1 MTRSKVSQ
9 WLTRAKDGD
18 AFASIYLRQ
27 EYNPLLRHLLRTQL
41 RRARLVSKMPTE
53 RRFAEFT
60 SQIWLAIRLED
71 VHSENQ
77 LACLL
82 SRVVTHYV
90 ERLMLDEAQ
99 AAKLPVAQ
107 SSEKCQPFPC
117 ATVGRR
123 K

>member
-1 MTRSKVSQ
+1 MNRSKVSQ

-53 RRFAEFT
+53 RRFTQFT

-90 ERLMLDEAQ
+90 ERLMLDEARAGQ
-99 AAKLPVAQ
+99 LEDERVK
-107 SSEKCQPFPC
+107 
-117 ATVGRR
+117 
-123 K
+123 